1 MEYLYPIF
9 KDAEN
14 FRNPDYKDK
23 FPTIPFPNKPLD
35 QREYKLRL
43 EDVCNP
49 PVFIPY
55 SVFANTV
62 IGGPHSPL

>member
-9 KDAEN
+9 KDSEN

-43 EDVCNP
+43 EDVIGP
-49 PVFIPY
+49 PSDLP
-55 SVFANTV
+55 SLSW
-62 IGGPHSPL
+62 IG

>member
-43 EDVCNP
+43 EDVCDP
-49 PVFIPY
+49 
-55 SVFANTV
+55 SRL
-62 IGGPHSPL
+62 HSFLCIL

>member
-9 KDAEN
+9 KDTEN
-14 FRNPDYKDK
+14 FRNRDYKDK

-43 EDVCNP
+43 EDVCGLLP
-49 PVFIPY
+49 IFIASY
-55 SVFANTV
+55 ALTR
-62 IGGPHSPL
+62 